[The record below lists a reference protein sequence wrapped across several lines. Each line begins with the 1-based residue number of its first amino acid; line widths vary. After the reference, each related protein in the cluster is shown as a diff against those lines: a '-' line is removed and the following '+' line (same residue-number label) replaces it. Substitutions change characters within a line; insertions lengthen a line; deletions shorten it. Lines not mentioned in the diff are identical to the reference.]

1 MKKEKFQQEYMLN
14 SASREIVWT
23 NISTAAGLERWFAD
37 GVKVEGKIYTFEW
50 GGGEERRLAE
60 VTAIRSGVS
69 IRFRWVDEKAERTY
83 FEFKIGYDELTGDC
97 MLTITDFAEPD
108 EKSEQIDLWDS
119 EVEELK
125 RACGV

>member
-50 GGGEERRLAE
+50 GGGEERRRAE

-69 IRFRWVDEKAERTY
+69 IRFRWEDEKAERTY

-108 EKSEQIDLWDS
+108 ELSEQIDLWDS